1 MSGSKGLIDKKVTEL
16 VSEIYNRVDG
26 RGVLAGSALAE
37 ALEIADAAL
46 RRAKAEVLRE
56 LTQSL
61 TYTRFNSYE
70 QGMCER
76 GCGLTK
82 EGKIGASIGLAWAL
96 GEIDARATLQK
107 GRT

>member
-46 RRAKAEVLRE
+46 RRAKVEVWRE
-56 LTQSL
+56 AATVHRQADGNDCKYCL
-61 TYTRFNSYE
+61 
-70 QGMCER
+70 
-76 GCGLTK
+76 
-82 EGKIGASIGLAWAL
+82 
-96 GEIDARATLQK
+96 ARAAQIEE
-107 GRT
+107 GE